1 MFRLDNLQPLC
12 KKRKRVGRGGS
23 RGGTAGRGHKGQ
35 KARTSGP
42 VRPGFEGG
50 QMPLFR
56 RLPKRGFSNASHK
69 KDVVVVNLEQLES
82 KFQDGELVTRQSL
95 IEKGIIKAQRS
106 KKDLIVKGYF
116 IKILADGELSK
127 KLTIEADAF
136 SAKAREAIEKVGGKV
151 KLNQEI

>member
-35 KARTSGP
+35 KARTSGT
-42 VRPGFEGG
+42 VRPGYEGG

-69 KDVVVVNLEQLES
+69 KDIVIVNLAQLES

-95 IEKGIIKAQRS
+95 IEKGIIKAQPG
-106 KKDLIVKGYF
+106 KKDLVVKGYF
-116 IKILADGELSK
+116 IKILADGEFKK
-127 KLTIEADAF
+127 KLIIEADAF

-151 KLNQEI
+151 KLNQEM

>member
-23 RGGTAGRGHKGQ
+23 RGGTSGKGHKGQ

-56 RLPKRGFSNASHK
+56 RLPKRGFTNAAHK
-69 KDVVVVNLEQLES
+69 KDVVIVNLEQLDN
-82 KFQDGELVTRQSL
+82 KFLDGEMVTRETL

-106 KKDLIVKGYF
+106 KKDLVVKGYF
-116 IKILADGELSK
+116 IKILGDGELNK

-136 SAKAREAIEKVGGKV
+136 SKKAIEAIEKVGGKV
-151 KLNQEI
+151 KLNQEM